1 MFTHDGAVALV
12 KKLSLSPLSQENPR
26 EGFGHLSAHAPLH
39 CKMERAGPP
48 LQMKLQLVRGEQGGL
63 PALQPFQHS

>member
-26 EGFGHLSAHAPLH
+26 EGFGHLSAHAPLTA
-39 CKMERAGPP
+39 KWRELDP
-48 LQMKLQLVRGEQGGL
+48 LYR
-63 PALQPFQHS
+63 